1 MIDELKSNSK
11 LIGLKQ
17 STRAIEEGQVSKAFA
32 ALDSAPEILKK
43 LVILCENNG
52 VEIEYVETMAQL
64 GEVCE
69 IDVGASIAVITKS

>member
-1 MIDELKSNSK
+1 MIEELKSNSK

-17 STRAIEEGQVSKAFA
+17 STRAIEEGQVTKAFA

-43 LVILCENNG
+43 LVGLCEING
-52 VEIEYVETMAQL
+52 VEIEYVETMAEL